1 MVGGSVDSG
10 CHKLSENIWF
20 VWSGT
25 GWDGIDYG
33 SKMHCTPSED
43 RSLDSN
49 LHAQQQGLALRR
61 SVSSERSF
69 PQLQILNGKGAI
81 QYDSDAIA
89 TASLRKAITFV
100 RISIVTEYYH

>member
-1 MVGGSVDSG
+1 M
-10 CHKLSENIWF
+10 
-20 VWSGT
+20 

-61 SVSSERSF
+61 SVSSERSL
-69 PQLQILNGKGAI
+69 PQLQILNRKGAI

-89 TASLRKAITFV
+89 IAILRKASPSTIFKVFTVVRCYNITIFD
-100 RISIVTEYYH
+100 STAT

>member
-1 MVGGSVDSG
+1 M
-10 CHKLSENIWF
+10 
-20 VWSGT
+20 
-25 GWDGIDYG
+25 GWGDGIDYG

-61 SVSSERSF
+61 SVSSERSL
-69 PQLQILNGKGAI
+69 PQLQILNRKGAI

-89 TASLRKAITFV
+89 IAIFKEGITTYNIQGFSVV
-100 RISIVTEYYH
+100 RCYNKYIITIFYSIATCKVKS